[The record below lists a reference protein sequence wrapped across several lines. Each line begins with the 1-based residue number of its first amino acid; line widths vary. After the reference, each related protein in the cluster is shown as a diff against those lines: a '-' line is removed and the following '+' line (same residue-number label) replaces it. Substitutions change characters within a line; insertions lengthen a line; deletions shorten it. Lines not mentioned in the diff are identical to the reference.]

1 MSQNQG
7 GARLRNGRLRLSSG
21 LHTHHKHIYTH
32 THACTLHTHMLK
44 FQRCIR
50 PQKPVNLR
58 KQKNEDNTARE
69 KQQADKPDGN
79 SLVSRLS
86 SGPAFYHG
94 AKFRCE
100 SSAIPKR
107 SLQDA
112 AANGKQQIGWTS
124 AEGRLESG
132 LSLLSAAARAR
143 WVSQVRARLK
153 TTQTVSQSNKQAP
166 ALGTPDLGVL
176 RGQH

>member
-7 GARLRNGRLRLSSG
+7 RARLRNGRLRLSSG
-21 LHTHHKHIYTH
+21 LHTHHKHTYTH
-32 THACTLHTHMLK
+32 THARTLHTHMLK

-58 KQKNEDNTARE
+58 KQSNEDNMARE
-69 KQQADKPDGN
+69 KQQAGN

-112 AANGKQQIGWTS
+112 VANGEQQIGWTS

-132 LSLLSAAARAR
+132 LSLLSAAAWAR
-143 WVSQVRARLK
+143 GVSQVRTRLK
-153 TTQTVSQSNKQAP
+153 TT
-166 ALGTPDLGVL
+166 D
-176 RGQH
+176 

>member
-86 SGPAFYHG
+86 SGPA
-94 AKFRCE
+94 
-100 SSAIPKR
+100 STMVQ
-107 SLQDA
+107 SLD
-112 AANGKQQIGWTS
+112 
-124 AEGRLESG
+124 
-132 LSLLSAAARAR
+132 
-143 WVSQVRARLK
+143 VRAALYQRGACR
-153 TTQTVSQSNKQAP
+153 TQLQMVSSRSAGQ
-166 ALGTPDLGVL
+166 VL
-176 RGQH
+176 RGDWRAASHCCLLQHGRGG

>member
-32 THACTLHTHMLK
+32 THARTLHTHMLK

-100 SSAIPKR
+100 SSAIPRACRMQLQMVSSR
-107 SLQDA
+107 SAGQ
-112 AANGKQQIGWTS
+112 
-124 AEGRLESG
+124 
-132 LSLLSAAARAR
+132 
-143 WVSQVRARLK
+143 
-153 TTQTVSQSNKQAP
+153 
-166 ALGTPDLGVL
+166 VL
-176 RGQH
+176 REDWRAASHCCLLQHGRGG